1 MLNRKTEH
9 ASSWWKKWL
18 ALGLVVGIALALGG
32 IYFHFQPHE
41 TAEPARDVLHNEM
54 AAPSMRLDEPLS
66 PIRELAA
73 LNAQKVALGNIL
85 FHDARLSRDGSV
97 SCATCHDL
105 ATGGVDRRARSLGVG
120 GQEGDI
126 NAPTVYNAVFNFRQF
141 WDGRAGSL
149 EEQVAGPLLN
159 PVEMANTWEKVLSTL
174 RADARMASSFRAI
187 YQSEPTAEAVQ
198 DAIAEYERSLVTP
211 SRMDRWLLGD
221 ASALT
226 DEELEGYRLF
236 RRHGCVACH
245 QGENVGGNLFQ
256 RFGVMQDYFA
266 GKKAT
271 QAELGRFNVTGRE
284 EDKHVFKVP
293 SLRNV
298 ALTAPYFHDA
308 STDSLEEA
316 VALMGRFQLG
326 VDLSQEDVSSIVL
339 FLHTLTGEK
348 LQ

>member
-9 ASSWWKKWL
+9 ASSQRKGWL
-18 ALGLVVGIALALGG
+18 LLGLVAGVILASGF
-32 IYFHFQPHE
+32 YFHLR
-41 TAEPARDVLHNEM
+41 ASSVAAPANEVLRNDPM
-54 AAPSMRLDEPLS
+54 TAPSMRLDEPLM
-66 PIRELAA
+66 PIREPTTLD
-73 LNAQKVALGNIL
+73 AQKVALGKLL
-85 FHDARLSRDGSV
+85 FHDARLSRDGGV
-97 SCATCHDL
+97 SCASCHDL
-105 ATGGVDRRARSLGVG
+105 AKGGVDRRARSLGVNG
-120 GQEGDI
+120 REGEI
-126 NAPTVYNAVFNFRQF
+126 NAPTVYNAAFNFRQF
-141 WDGRAGSL
+141 WDGRVGSL
-149 EEQVAGPLLN
+149 EEQVSGPVLN
-159 PVEMANTWEKVLSTL
+159 PVEMANTWDRVLATL
-174 RADARMASSFRAI
+174 RADVRMASSFRAI
-187 YQSEPTAEAVQ
+187 YQSEPTMAAVQ
-198 DAIAEYERSLVTP
+198 DAIAEFERSLVTP

-221 ASALT
+221 AGALS

-245 QGENVGGNLFQ
+245 QGENIGGNLFQ

-271 QAELGRFNVTGRE
+271 TADLGRYNVTGRE
-284 EDKHVFKVP
+284 EDKYVFKVP

-298 ALTAPYFHDA
+298 ALTPPYFHDA
-308 STDSLEEA
+308 STDSLDEA

>member
-1 MLNRKTEH
+1 MAGIVLV
-9 ASSWWKKWL
+9 
-18 ALGLVVGIALALGG
+18 LGVV
-32 IYFHFQPHE
+32 YFHFQFSG
-41 TAEPARDVLHNEM
+41 AVEPTREVLRSEAP
-54 AAPSMRLDEPLS
+54 AAPGAHLDEPLS
-66 PIRELAA
+66 PIRERTT
-73 LNAQKVALGNIL
+73 LNAQKVALGKLL

-105 ATGGVDRRARSLGVG
+105 ATGGVDRRARSLGVD
-120 GQEGDI
+120 GQEGNI

-141 WDGRAGSL
+141 WDGRADSL
-149 EEQVAGPLLN
+149 EEQAAGPLLN
-159 PVEMANTWEKVLSTL
+159 PVEMANTWDKVLATL
-174 RADARMASSFRAI
+174 RADARMVSSFRAV
-187 YQSEPTAEAVQ
+187 YQSEPTAAMVQ
-198 DAIAEYERSLVTP
+198 DAIAEFERSLVTP

-221 ASALT
+221 MSALT

-266 GKKAT
+266 NKEAT
-271 QAELGRFNVTGRE
+271 AADLGRFNVTGRE

-298 ALTAPYFHDA
+298 ALTPPYFHDA
-308 STDSLEEA
+308 SSNSLEDA
-316 VALMGRFQLG
+316 VARMGRFQLG
-326 VDLSQEDVSSIVL
+326 VDLSGEDISSIVL

>member
-1 MLNRKTEH
+1 MLDRKTEH
-9 ASSWWKKWL
+9 ASSGWTKWLVLGLAAGVVL
-18 ALGLVVGIALALGG
+18 ALGV
-32 IYFHFQPHE
+32 YFHLRSLKV
-41 TAEPARDVLHNEM
+41 AEPAMDILRGET

-66 PIRELAA
+66 PIRELTTLDAR
-73 LNAQKVALGNIL
+73 KVALGKLL

-105 ATGGVDRRARSLGVG
+105 ATGGVDRRARSLGVN

-149 EEQVAGPLLN
+149 EEQVAGPVLN
-159 PVEMANTWEKVLSTL
+159 PAEMANTWDKALATL

-187 YQSEPTAEAVQ
+187 YQAEPTAEAVQ

-221 ASALT
+221 TSALT

-266 GKKAT
+266 DKKAA
-271 QAELGRFNVTGRE
+271 QADLGRYNVTGRE

-293 SLRNV
+293 GLRNV

-326 VDLSQEDVSSIVL
+326 VDLSQEDVASIVR